1 MKLRNVLR
9 AITVT
14 IGTGLAVALAG
25 PAWAQSGDKSVTL
38 KSFDGFTQL
47 RGNLIEFDGGTYT
60 IETILGVIDVDALQV
75 TCEGAACPEDILFG
89 AEFGI
94 YGSSTIGEQLMP
106 ALILGYADS
115 MDADVVTEV
124 GQSANSRMM
133 RVVNAEG
140 REMAAIDLKSTGSDA
155 AYPALGNKAAE
166 IGMSA
171 RRASDRDAATLRQ
184 GGIPELRDTEN
195 EHILA
200 LDGLVVLTH
209 PSNPIPSISI
219 EELALIFSGE
229 VSNWSQIGGQDA
241 PITLYALED
250 ALGTFQTFSSLVL
263 APYDLSLARGAK
275 RYRSNIRLS
284 DAVATDRNGIGVTGI
299 AFQRAA
305 KALPIRQE
313 CGILS
318 YPTTFAMKT
327 EEYPLSRRLYL
338 YTPPTKIAAH
348 ARRIVDFAMSDAAQP
363 LIAEAGFIDQNVE
376 AISMNQEGAR
386 LIHALVGEE
395 ELQLPLLQTML
406 RELRE
411 AERLSITF
419 RFTPG
424 SSNLTPKSQLDA
436 QRLAR
441 DLVNEKYAGKELILV
456 GFTDGVGQFAVN
468 QGLSV
473 RRANVV
479 LQQLQ
484 ASVPPG
490 ALQGLPITVQGYGE
504 LMPVGCNTS
513 FEGRTVNR
521 RVEVWLRNAG

>member
-1 MKLRNVLR
+1 MRLANVLT
-9 AITVT
+9 AMMVAAG
-14 IGTGLAVALAG
+14 IGLTSGLAQPV
-25 PAWAQSGDKSVTL
+25 WAQSADKAVTL

-47 RGNLIEFDGGTYT
+47 RGNLVDFDGATYT
-60 IETILGVIDVDALQV
+60 IETVLGVIDVDALQV
-75 TCEGAACPEDILFG
+75 TCEGAACPEDILFD
-89 AEFGI
+89 AKFGI
-94 YGSSTIGEQLMP
+94 YGANTIGEQLMP
-106 ALILGYADS
+106 ALIEGYADS
-115 MDADVVTEV
+115 MDADMVTEV
-124 GQSANSRMM
+124 GQSANSRML
-133 RVVNAEG
+133 RIVNADG
-140 REMAAIDLKSTGSDA
+140 REMAAIDLQSSGSDS

-166 IGMSA
+166 IGMAS
-171 RRASDRDAATLRQ
+171 RRARDADIATLNQ

-200 LDGLVVLTH
+200 LDGLAVLTH
-209 PSNPIPSISI
+209 PSNPISSISI
-219 EELALIFSGE
+219 EELALIYSGE

-241 PITLYALED
+241 PINLHALED
-250 ALGTFQTFSSLVL
+250 NSGTFQTFNSLVL
-263 APYDLSLARGAK
+263 APYDLPLAAGTQRHN
-275 RYRSNIRLS
+275 SNIRLS
-284 DAVATDRNGIGVTGI
+284 DTVATDRDAIGVTGI

-363 LIAEAGFIDQNVE
+363 LIAEAGFVDQNVE
-376 AISMNQEGAR
+376 AITMNQEGAR

-395 ELQLPLLQTML
+395 ELQIGLLQTML

-424 SSNLTPKSQLDA
+424 SSLLTPKSQLDA
-436 QRLAR
+436 RRLAR
-441 DLVNEKYAGKELILV
+441 DLINGRYEGKELLLV
-456 GFTDGVGQFAVN
+456 GFTDAVGQFTLN

-479 LQQLQ
+479 LEQLS
-484 ASVPPG
+484 AAVPPG
-490 ALQGLPITVQGYGE
+490 ALTGLPITVQGYGE

-513 FEGRTVNR
+513 FQGRTVNR